1 MDIKTIKNIPI
12 STVMSRLGFCII
24 RTNDSSLWYKSPF
37 RKEQTASFKVDSKKN
52 LYYDFGEGAGGNIF
66 DFVMRLK
73 ECDFKEALHFIRKE
87 FDSFSFHQ
95 QEQKSFNREVNKRTI
110 YQINKEQVLQNHI
123 LTKYLKARCLDIEI
137 CKQYLVE
144 VYYQV
149 NNKKYFG
156 VGFKNDVGGIEIRN
170 KYTKLCLGKKWYTS
184 IKNKC
189 KQLIVLESWSD
200 FLSLLILYPKTE
212 NQFDFVILNSLS
224 MLNKLDTVFE
234 KYEKV
239 LLALDNDEAGTKATQ
254 KYLEILGEKGI
265 DIRYLYNNGSK
276 DLNEFLMN
284 LKNI

>member
-1 MDIKTIKNIPI
+1 
-12 STVMSRLGFCII
+12 MSRLGFCII
-24 RTNDSSLWYKSPF
+24 RTNYSSLWYKSPF
-37 RKEQTASFKVDSKKN
+37 RNETTASFKVDSKKN
-52 LYYDFGEGAGGNIF
+52 LYYDFGEGKGGNIF
-66 DFVMRLK
+66 DFIMRLK

-87 FDSFSFHQ
+87 FDSLSFHQ
-95 QEQKSFNREVNKRTI
+95 PKQDLINREINKGTT

-123 LTKYLKARCLDIEI
+123 LMEYLKARCLVIEI

-149 NNKKYFG
+149 NDKKYFG
-156 VGFKNDVGGIEIRN
+156 VGFKNDIGGIEIRN
-170 KYTKLCLGKKWYTS
+170 KYAKLCLGKKWYTS
-184 IKNKC
+184 IKNKS

-200 FLSLLILYPKTE
+200 FLSLLILYPNTE

-224 MLNKLDTVFE
+224 MFNKLDVVFDQ
-234 KYEKV
+234 YEKV
-239 LLALDNDEAGTKATQ
+239 FLALDNDEAGTKATQ
-254 KYLEILGEKGI
+254 KYLEITGKKFT